1 MSIFSKLMS
10 RETQVTDQEQSKVE
24 TYMSLIRVYYQAV
37 MAVNLGITN
46 IRMLPDLTTYKHVF
60 KVPTRGGRLG
70 VGEKSHVKKTL
81 MESYGLSETFFKEID
96 SSIRRNCKNAQ
107 AVNTYLYMFQGFSN
121 DLMMIVGDVL
131 KWKLAIPKIFKG
143 IIKRMTNSTV
153 HRLLT
158 KDNWNKAEHISIVQN
173 VRNYQSKL
181 KYSESWMQ
189 EYVFSIILLAKSE
202 SRKQR
207 KKAAK
212 LAQQQKK

>member
-1 MSIFSKLMS
+1 MSLFSKLMNQ
-10 RETQVTDQEQSKVE
+10 ETQVNDQEQSKVE
-24 TYMSLIRVYYQAV
+24 AYMSLIRVYYQAV

-60 KVPTRGGRLG
+60 KVPTKGGRLG
-70 VGEKSHVKKTL
+70 VGEKAHVKKTL
-81 MESYGLSETFFKEID
+81 MENYGLSEGFFKEID

-121 DLMMIVGDVL
+121 DLMMVVGDVL
-131 KWKLAIPKIFKG
+131 KWKLAIPKFFKG
-143 IIKRMTNSTV
+143 AIRSLTDGTV
-153 HRLLT
+153 HRVLT
-158 KDNWNKAEHISIVQN
+158 KDNFKKADLIPVVQN
-173 VRNYQSKL
+173 VRNYQNKL

-189 EYVFSIILLAKSE
+189 EYVFSIVILAKSE